1 MTRHIDGMYLFV
13 SVVACL
19 GGDVAASA
27 QTASE
32 TLPAKVDFVQG
43 DGRVAVIIDGMPV
56 AVYSFETA
64 RFSRPCFHDVRTTT
78 GVQLTRPTP
87 PIDGFDLMDHD
98 TMHPGIWMSFGDI
111 SGCDYWRNKAVVKH
125 VEFLERPQS
134 AAGRDSFAVRNYYL
148 DQSDPSK
155 VVCHEM
161 ARYTFLIHPRGYLI
175 LWDARFGSDGEFTFG
190 DQEEMGLGLRIATPL
205 RVSASGSGTLP
216 AGTGTITNSEG
227 RKNEK
232 GIWGTTA
239 DWTSFAG
246 SMAGENVGITIFCH
260 PENFRPSWFH
270 ARDYGL
276 LVANPFGRQ
285 AFSKGEKSEV
295 RVQPGDEL
303 RLRYGLLIHSVPAE
317 EKPDL
322 AQAYRDYLQ
331 ATAK

>member
-1 MTRHIDGMYLFV
+1 MNKLCRFV
-13 SVVACL
+13 SLAACLVGHVVAIAQS
-19 GGDVAASA
+19 AA
-27 QTASE
+27 E
-32 TLPAKVDFVQG
+32 PLPAKVDFVQG
-43 DGRVAVIIDGMPV
+43 DGPVAVVIDGTPV

-64 RFSRPCFHDVRTTT
+64 RFSRPCFHDVRTIT

-87 PIDGFDLMDHD
+87 PVAGFDLVDHD
-98 TMHPGIWMSFGDI
+98 TMHPGIWMAFADI

-125 VEFLERPQS
+125 AEFLERPQG
-134 AAGRDSFAVRNYYL
+134 AAGRGSFAVRNHYL
-148 DQSDPSK
+148 DQTDPSK
-155 VVCHEM
+155 VVCREI
-161 ARYTFLIHPRGYLI
+161 ARYAFLVHPHGYLI
-175 LWDARFGSDGEFTFG
+175 LWDARFSSDREFTFG

-205 RVSASGSGTLP
+205 RVGASGREKLP

-232 GIWGTTA
+232 EIWGTAT
-239 DWTSFAG
+239 DWTSFGG
-246 SMAGENVGITIFCH
+246 SMAGQNVGITIFAH
-260 PENFRPSWFH
+260 PGNFRPSWFH

-276 LVANPFGRQ
+276 LVANPFGRH

-303 RLRYGLLIHSVPAE
+303 RLRYGLLIHSMPAA

-331 ATAK
+331 AAEK